1 VLRKEALLCQL
12 RHQVLVQVQNPIRA
26 LVLVLA
32 LALEWA
38 RVKVHLPTRLLVVAK
53 ALVAKQMK
61 KATKLFSG
69 F

>member
-1 VLRKEALLCQL
+1 VLQKEALLCQL
-12 RHQVLVQVQNPIRA
+12 CHQVLVQVQNPIQA

-32 LALEWA
+32 LEWA
-38 RVKVHLPTRLLVVAK
+38 LGKVHLPTRLLVVAK
-53 ALVAKQMK
+53 VLVAKQMK